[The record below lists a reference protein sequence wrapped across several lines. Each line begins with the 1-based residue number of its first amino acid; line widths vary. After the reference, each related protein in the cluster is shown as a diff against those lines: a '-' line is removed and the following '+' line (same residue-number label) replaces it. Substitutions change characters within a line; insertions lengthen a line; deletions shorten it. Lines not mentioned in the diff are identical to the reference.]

1 MMTARL
7 ILAITSTLAVEVAM
21 VVIWRWVL
29 PEWEIR
35 VPLAVLIGVM
45 IGWAIFA
52 VLDFWFVTHTLKKQ
66 ALIGLPTMVGCK
78 GKVVSPLS
86 PDGLINIRSEL
97 WGAESIEGDI
107 EKDEPVIVM
116 GQDGLKL
123 IVRRIADDNPE
134 EDTQ

>member
-66 ALIGLPTMVGCK
+66 ALVGLPTMTGCE
-78 GKVVSPLS
+78 GKVVSPVA
-86 PDGLINIRSEL
+86 PDGLVNIRSEL

-107 EKDEPVIVM
+107 EKDEPVIVI

-123 IVRRIADDNPE
+123 IVRRATTHKPGE
-134 EDTQ
+134 VKQ